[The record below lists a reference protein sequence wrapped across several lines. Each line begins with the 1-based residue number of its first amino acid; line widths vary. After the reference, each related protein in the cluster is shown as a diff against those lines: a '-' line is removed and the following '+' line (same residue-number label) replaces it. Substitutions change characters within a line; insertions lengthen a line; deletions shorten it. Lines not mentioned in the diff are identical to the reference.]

1 LLTSTVLLLI
11 VSPNH
16 VYALDLNLSS
26 TINLSSNT
34 GTATQPRIAA
44 TGSNVF
50 AVWTDNT
57 PGNNQIFFAKST
69 DGGATFGGAINLS
82 NSNGIALVPK
92 IAVSG
97 NNVYIVWHEYRA
109 AVDNYDIYFAKS
121 TDGGAKFSSPVNLS
135 STTGMSSNAQI
146 AVSGSYVYVV
156 WMDST
161 IGNGET
167 YYRRSSD
174 SGVTFSSTT
183 NLSNNLGSTGGANSF
198 PQVAVSGSYVYV
210 VWGDDTGNF
219 GSNEVRLLRS
229 TDGGVKF
236 GSVINLSNSASSASD
251 SPQMVVS
258 GGSLYVGWKELLPI
272 PNSPGSYSY
281 HMMYKRS
288 TDNGATFGSTLD
300 LSGNGNYDKQQI
312 AVSGTNVYVVMQGGT
327 SGLTEILLARSTDG
341 GAKFGTLINLSNTA
355 LSLSRFPTIAV
366 SGSNVNIAWVETL
379 TLPTTNNEI
388 YFVRSTDGGSTWKP
402 ITNFSGNVGSSED
415 PRIATNPSDNSIYAV
430 WRDVTPGNYDTLFR
444 KAVTQTLQTQLD
456 TTPPIV
462 SITSPINGAAARGII
477 TVSVSASDNVAVSS
491 VQLYVD
497 NVLKAT
503 DTSSPYGFS
512 LDTTLYSDGVHAI
525 KVVAKDSSNNQ
536 ASSQISITMDN
547 TKPVIFKPANIVV
560 EAASSS
566 GTKVTFT
573 VTATD
578 NIKLASGPTCTPAS
592 GSIFPLGTTT
602 VTCTAKD
609 AAGNIA
615 TASFTVTVRDSKAP
629 TVSITSPTSGSA
641 FKGSATVSVY
651 ASDNIGVS
659 KVELYVDGKLSYTR
673 TATPYTFTINNNG
686 QHSIYAKAY
695 DKSGNT
701 AVSNT
706 IQIKIVG

>member
-1 LLTSTVLLLI
+1 MLTSTVLLLI
-11 VSPNH
+11 ISPNH

-44 TGSNVF
+44 TSSNVF

-57 PGNNQIFFAKST
+57 PGNSQIFFAKST
-69 DGGATFGGAINLS
+69 NGGATFGSVINLS
-82 NSNGIALVPK
+82 NSNGIALVPQ

-97 NNVYIVWHEYRA
+97 SNVYVVWHEYRA

-121 TDGGAKFSSPVNLS
+121 TDSGATFSSSINLS

-146 AVSGSYVYVV
+146 AVSGSNVYVV

-167 YYRRSSD
+167 YFKRSSD
-174 SGVTFSSTT
+174 SGATFSSTI
-183 NLSNNLGSTGGANSF
+183 NLSNNSGSTGGGNSF
-198 PQVAVSGSYVYV
+198 PQVAVTGSYVYV
-210 VWGDDTGNF
+210 LWGDDTGNY

-236 GSVINLSNSASSASD
+236 GSVINLSNTATSASD

-258 GGSLYVGWKELLPI
+258 GSSLYVAWKELLPI

-281 HMMYKRS
+281 HIMYKRS
-288 TDNGATFGSTLD
+288 TDNGSTFGSVLD

-312 AVSGTNVYVVMQGGT
+312 AVSGTNVYVIMHGGT
-327 SGLTEILLARSTDG
+327 SGVTEILLARSTDG
-341 GAKFGTLINLSNTA
+341 GTRFGTLINLSKTA
-355 LSLSRFPTIAV
+355 SSLSRFPTIAV

-379 TLPTTNNEI
+379 TSPTTNNEI

-444 KAVTQTLQTQLD
+444 KAGIQTSQTLD
-456 TTPPIV
+456 TIPPTV
-462 SITSPINGAAARGII
+462 SITSPINGAASRGII
-477 TVSVSASDNVAVSS
+477 TVSVSALDNVAVSS

-503 DTSSPYGFS
+503 DTSSPYSFS
-512 LDTTLYSDGVHAI
+512 LDTTLYSDGAHAI
-525 KVVAKDSSNNQ
+525 KVLAKDSSSNQ

-547 TKPVIFKPANIVV
+547 TKPVIVKPANIVV

-578 NIKLASGPTCTPAS
+578 NINLATGPTCTPLS

-629 TVSITSPTSGSA
+629 TVSITSPTSGST
-641 FKGSATVSVY
+641 FKSSAAVSVS

-659 KVELYVDGKLSYTR
+659 KVELYVDGKLSNTR
-673 TATPYTFTINNNG
+673 TAAPYTFTINNNG